1 LVNVI
6 AHSVPTT
13 FNSSWTLSR
22 RNDRQRMVEGGE
34 GRQPRD
40 DVECEFS
47 FRECFTRALDRI
59 PPNRQYTEALDA
71 ADACAIQHCDSH
83 RDDWNAYLRGNHS
96 EDARD
101 TDLRTL
107 MRGTLAQ
114 QLDSHLSSVAS
125 GLKVPESLL
134 HCARILQLLGE
145 GESAARALKAAIR
158 FVKTGTG

>member
-1 LVNVI
+1 VNVI

-13 FNSSWTLSR
+13 FNSSRALSR
-22 RNDRQRMVEGGE
+22 RNEQQRMVEGGE
-34 GRQPRD
+34 GRQLRD

-47 FRECFTRALDRI
+47 FRECFTRALGRI

-71 ADACAIQHCDSH
+71 ADACAIQHCSSH

-96 EDARD
+96 EDGRD
-101 TDLRTL
+101 TNLRAL
-107 MRGTLAQ
+107 MRGTLTQ

-125 GLKVPESLL
+125 GLKVPEGLL

-145 GESAARALKAAIR
+145 GEAAARALKAAIR
-158 FVKTGTG
+158 FVRTGTG